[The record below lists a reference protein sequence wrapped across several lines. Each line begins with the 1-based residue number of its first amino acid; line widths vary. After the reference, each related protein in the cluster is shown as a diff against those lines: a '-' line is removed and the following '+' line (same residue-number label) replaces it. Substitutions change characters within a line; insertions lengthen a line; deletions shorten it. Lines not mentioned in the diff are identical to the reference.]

1 MEQIPNAVILHDE
14 DIEILTNAL
23 NVYKEQCNKE
33 LNSIKKSNDNALEII
48 RLQGEIQYSKTLA
61 QELEAMKI
69 YNNL

>member
-33 LNSIKKSNDNALEII
+33 LNSIKKSNDNVLEIMKKMLTI
-48 RLQGEIQYSKTLA
+48 PRTKKYTL
-61 QELEAMKI
+61 
-69 YNNL
+69 